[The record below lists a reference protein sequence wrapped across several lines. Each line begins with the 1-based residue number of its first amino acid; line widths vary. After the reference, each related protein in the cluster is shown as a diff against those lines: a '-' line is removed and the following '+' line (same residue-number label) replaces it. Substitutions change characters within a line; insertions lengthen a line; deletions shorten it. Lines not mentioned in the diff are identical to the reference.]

1 MPPAFAKS
9 IDIISSAEFVILFLF
24 SFVAVWLRGDQF
36 NATQQKSPLAMCA
49 SAGLS

>member
-1 MPPAFAKS
+1 MLFPQLRRK
-9 IDIISSAEFVILFLF
+9 VIGI
-24 SFVAVWLRGDQF
+24 RCF